1 VTTNRTRGQN
11 EASIYKRK
19 SDGYWVG
26 AVTVASGRRKV
37 VYAKVRADVVRKVD
51 EIRATLSQGIQLP
64 KRMTITELITLWLE
78 AKKPTVRPT
87 TFQGYELTL
96 GKHVLPN
103 IGTLRISKVTPSDFE
118 QLYKTC
124 SETISPKS
132 IRNMHAALKQAFDWA
147 VRRDWIS
154 RNPAALIA
162 ATDLPKIVRKPPTVI
177 TPGEARKLID
187 VAVGTRSEAIIAL
200 AVTTG
205 ARVGELQ
212 GVTWDRL
219 SLSENADKPSTLRID
234 RALQY
239 LDGKPELV
247 EPKTPSGVRT
257 LTLTA
262 TASASLKRL
271 RIKQNEDALR
281 LGSKWSN
288 RMNLVFV
295 TETGQPLNRRQV
307 LKQYFRPLLKEAGL
321 PPMMQFHTL
330 RHAAASLLLAD
341 GVPVPLVSSMLGHST
356 PAFTMAIYS
365 HAIPNSQ
372 HIAATAMDALLGN

>member
-1 VTTNRTRGQN
+1 MTKRTRGQN

-64 KRMTITELITLWLE
+64 KRMTITELITLWLD

-103 IGTLRISKVTPSDFE
+103 IGALRISKVTPSDFE

-132 IRNMHAALKQAFDWA
+132 IRNIHAALKQAFDWA

-162 ATDLPKIVRKPPTVI
+162 ATDLPKVVRKPPTVI
-177 TPGEARKLID
+177 TPGEARRLID
-187 VAVGTRSEAIIAL
+187 TAAGTKSEAIIAL
-200 AVTTG
+200 AVTSG
-205 ARVGELQ
+205 ARVGEIQ
-212 GVTWDRL
+212 GITWDRL
-219 SLSENADKPSTLRID
+219 NLSNKPDKPSTLKID

-239 LDGKPELV
+239 VDKKPVLV
-247 EPKTPSGVRT
+247 EPKTPAGVRV
-257 LTLTA
+257 LTLTP
-262 TASASLKRL
+262 TAANALKRL
-271 RIKQNEDALR
+271 RSKQNEDALR
-281 LGSKWSN
+281 LGSDWHN
-288 RMNLVFV
+288 PLNLVFV
-295 TETGQPLNRRQV
+295 TEDGQPLNRRQV

-321 PPMMQFHTL
+321 PEKMKFHTL

-365 HAIPNSQ
+365 HAIPNSE
-372 HIAATAMDALLGN
+372 HIVASAMESILGN